1 MGKSGAEGPGSGGD
15 DAGDS
20 IIRAFAAGGTVRVVA
35 VVSTELVAEVAHRHG
50 ARGLSTIAM
59 GRAASAGLLLA
70 TLTKGDER
78 VTLQILGSGP
88 LGAITVDASAAGT
101 ARVFAGR
108 HRAVVGAL
116 TRGATG
122 DRADVSAAVGTTGLV
137 SVVRDLDG
145 ANRFSGQTPMVDGQ
159 IDTDV
164 ERYLTHSEQIDSAL
178 GCETLLDEAGGI
190 LTSVG
195 ILVQTLPGSEGA
207 AVVAA
212 TRNRLRAGVLGEW
225 IRRRLGTGTG
235 DGPLSRHVTPDDVI
249 FAALDED
256 AASLAVLD
264 RRPVL
269 FFCPCSRDRA
279 AATLALL
286 GESDLIEMIR
296 DEGRAQVTCEFCRAD
311 YDFTDVN
318 LEEIRRALRR
328 EAVAPS

>member
-1 MGKSGAEGPGSGGD
+1 VGRGG
-15 DAGDS
+15 
-20 IIRAFAAGGTVRVVA
+20 VVN
-35 VVSTELVAEVAHRHG
+35 
-50 ARGLSTIAM
+50 
-59 GRAASAGLLLA
+59 
-70 TLTKGDER
+70 
-78 VTLQILGSGP
+78 
-88 LGAITVDASAAGT
+88 
-101 ARVFAGR
+101 
-108 HRAVVGAL
+108 
-116 TRGATG
+116 
-122 DRADVSAAVGTTGLV
+122 
-137 SVVRDLDG
+137 VVRDLGPGHD
-145 ANRFSGQTPMVDGQ
+145 FTGQTPIVDGE

-164 ERYLTHSEQIDSAL
+164 EHYLCQSEQIDSAL

-195 ILVQTLPGSEGA
+195 ILAQTLPGSEGA

-212 TRNRLRAGVLGEW
+212 TRHRLRAGVLGQW
-225 IRRRLGTGTG
+225 LRRRLGTGTG
-235 DGPLSRHVTPDDVI
+235 DGPLSRRVTPDDVI
-249 FAALDED
+249 FAAMDED

-286 GESDLIEMIR
+286 GENDLIEMIR

-318 LEEIRRALRR
+318 LEEIRRTLRR